1 MPGDIERR
9 VPAEI
14 VFHQGQREVD
24 PAVTPAEVA
33 TFPSLM
39 KIGSGLTR
47 IAGYFAASA
56 LQ

>member
-9 VPAEI
+9 VAAEI

-24 PAVTPAEVA
+24 PGGDPAEVA
-33 TFPSLM
+33 RFPSLM
-39 KIGSGLTR
+39 KMGTGSTR
-47 IAGYFAASA
+47 IAGYLAASA